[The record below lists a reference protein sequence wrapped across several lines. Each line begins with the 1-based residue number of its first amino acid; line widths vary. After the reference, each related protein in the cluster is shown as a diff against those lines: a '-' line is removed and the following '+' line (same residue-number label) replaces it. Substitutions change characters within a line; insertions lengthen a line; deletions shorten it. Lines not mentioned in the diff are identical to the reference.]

1 MPAPNRHASP
11 CAGGLSS
18 LTLLNMAQMMKKT
31 SMIARPPSCS
41 TLLRALLVAVPAF
54 HAAIAC
60 AQISAAPGGPAI
72 GATANGVPL
81 VQINAPNA
89 AGVSHNQ
96 FQNYNVGANG
106 LVLNNSANGA
116 ATQIGGNVAG
126 NAALANGAAGV
137 ILNEVVGNS
146 RTMLNGTTEIA
157 GQRAALIVA
166 NPNGISVDGGS
177 VLNASRV
184 TLTTGTPTLT
194 SGGSVSGFVV
204 AGGDIAIGGGGFDAS
219 TVDKVE
225 LLSRSM
231 KIDAAVSA
239 KDLIRAVAGRN
250 DLAYDG
256 ERIDAVPTK
265 GSDLVPVHAIDV
277 AALGG
282 MYANAISLRS
292 TEGGAGVNIA
302 GKVQALTGDLMIEK
316 TGQFGASIIVDGVKA
331 GGETAGNAIPP
342 GFVVAEKTTEDKIS
356 VRSGAQLLAAGTT
369 DIRSTSVDNAGAIN
383 GASGVSLRVAAL
395 TNDGAIASDGDVTL
409 NIGALRNAKTI
420 KAGGE
425 LSAKITSL
433 SNAAGGTMESEQDLS
448 VAAAALTNDGIVRS
462 NAGNLSVDA
471 KTTTNMGTLSS
482 VTGATKVKTT
492 TFTNAGKITASQDLS
507 VNTTTG
513 FNNGTLSSERGNVD
527 VTSVTFTNLDR
538 LSAKQGA
545 VRVQSKVYTNSGT
558 IEQAEVVAQVK
569 PVEQIKPVEQAKPVQ
584 VWPGQQVWPAQQVW
598 PVQQAKP
605 AQIWPVQQVW
615 PVQAP
620 VVNPWWQTTSTS
632 RNMNTRW
639 Y

>member
-1 MPAPNRHASP
+1 
-11 CAGGLSS
+11 
-18 LTLLNMAQMMKKT
+18 
-31 SMIARPPSCS
+31 MIARPPHCS
-41 TLLRALLVAVPAF
+41 ILLRALLLAVPAL
-54 HAAIAC
+54 HASIAC

-81 VQINAPNA
+81 VQITAPNA

-96 FQNYNVGANG
+96 FQNYNVGVNG

-126 NAALANGAAGV
+126 NAALANGAASV

-146 RTMLNGTTEIA
+146 RTMLNGATEIA

-204 AGGDIAIGGGGFDAS
+204 AGGDIAIGGHGFDAS
-219 TVDKVE
+219 TVDKVD

-231 KIDAAVSA
+231 KIDAAVRA

-256 ERIDAVPTK
+256 ERIDAVQTK

-302 GKVQALTGDLMIEK
+302 GKVQALTGDLMIRK
-316 TGQFGASIIVDGVKA
+316 TGQVTTSLDLGGGKA
-331 GGETAGNAIPP
+331 RGETASNDIAP
-342 GFVVAEKTTEDKIS
+342 GFVVAGKATEDEIS
-356 VRSGAQLLAAGTT
+356 VRSGAQLLAAGSTE
-369 DIRSTSVDNAGAIN
+369 IRANSVNNAGEIS
-383 GASGVSLRVAAL
+383 GASGVSFQVAGL
-395 TNDGAIASDGDVTL
+395 TNGGTIASDGNVTL
-409 NIGALRNAKTI
+409 NTATLRNTKTI
-420 KAGGE
+420 KAGGA
-425 LSAKITSL
+425 LSAKTATI
-433 SNAAGGTMESEQDLS
+433 SNGAGGTMESEQDLS
-448 VAAAALTNDGIVRS
+448 VVAATLSNAGVVRS
-462 NAGNLSVDA
+462 NAGNLSVKA
-471 KTTTNMGTLSS
+471 TTMHNQGTLSS
-482 VTGATKVKTT
+482 ETGATKVKAT
-492 TFTNAGKITASQDLS
+492 TFVNAGKITASQDLS
-507 VNTTTG
+507 VSATTG
-513 FNNGTLSSERGNVD
+513 TNKGTLASERGNVD
-527 VTSVTFTNLDR
+527 VTSNTFTNLDR
-538 LSAKQGA
+538 LSAKQGKVK
-545 VRVQSKVYTNSGT
+545 VRARIYTNSGT
-558 IEQAEVVAQVK
+558 IEQAQPVEPVK
-569 PVEQIKPVEQAKPVQ
+569 PLAP
-584 VWPGQQVWPAQQVW
+584 
-598 PVQQAKP
+598 AKP
-605 AQIWPVQQVW
+605 AQKWPA
-615 PVQAP
+615 PAP
-620 VVNPWWQTTSTS
+620 VAQSWWQSTPIS
-632 RNMNTRW
+632 WNTRW